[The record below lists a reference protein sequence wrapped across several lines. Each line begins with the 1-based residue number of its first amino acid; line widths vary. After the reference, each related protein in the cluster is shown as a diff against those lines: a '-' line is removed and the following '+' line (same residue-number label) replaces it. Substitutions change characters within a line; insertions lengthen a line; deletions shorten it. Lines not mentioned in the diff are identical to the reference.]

1 MTNTSGEENTKTEGK
16 DEDGDEWVDFEIIIS
31 HTIQKIG
38 IIRYLEEME
47 DDGAA
52 DEICEFFSSVKVLY
66 DMAGELYASYIL
78 HDSTCV
84 YCGREPRSDWDDEER
99 HDDIVFFEEDGK
111 TATAHRFCRSEAIQN
126 ESLGKTES
134 LTESGDV

>member
-38 IIRYLEEME
+38 IIRYLEEVE

-52 DEICEFFSSVKVLY
+52 D
-66 DMAGELYASYIL
+66 
-78 HDSTCV
+78 DSPITTTTTTT
-84 YCGREPRSDWDDEER
+84 
-99 HDDIVFFEEDGK
+99 K
-111 TATAHRFCRSEAIQN
+111 
-126 ESLGKTES
+126 K
-134 LTESGDV
+134 